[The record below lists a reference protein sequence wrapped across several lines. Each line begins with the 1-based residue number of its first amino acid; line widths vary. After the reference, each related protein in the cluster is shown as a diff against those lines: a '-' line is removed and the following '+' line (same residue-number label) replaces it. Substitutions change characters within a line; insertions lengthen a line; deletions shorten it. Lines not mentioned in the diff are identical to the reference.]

1 MSDKPVACRGLRE
14 SSPAGSDDKLTSC
27 RTARAAVFILS
38 GRRHRHEGLRW
49 KIGRI

>member
-14 SSPAGSDDKLTSC
+14 SSPAGSDDNAPC

-38 GRRHRHEGLRW
+38 GRRNRHEGLRW